1 MKEEKVKEIK
11 QNAESLKNA
20 NGDTVVKIAA
30 EINKNENTTD
40 QTENATDTVDKLN
53 GKKEKGKKT
62 TEEDSTQ
69 LGADLV
75 LLDEPN
81 LRNEYLDCMKY
92 LLTQITDF
100 GFQQEEEIGRSIISH
115 TKYRLKDR
123 ESIIAKM
130 VKKKRELTEENVFTY
145 INDLAGI
152 RVIPDTWDFHCE
164 RKGFCEKTEKQW
176 LSESARNR
184 AVYRWKKSRNSAAD
198 DWNGFLVGAG
208 ISVAV

>member
-130 VKKKRELTEENVFTY
+130 VKKKRELTEEMCLHTSTIWQEF
-145 INDLAGI
+145 G
-152 RVIPDTWDFHCE
+152 
-164 RKGFCEKTEKQW
+164 
-176 LSESARNR
+176 
-184 AVYRWKKSRNSAAD
+184 
-198 DWNGFLVGAG
+198 
-208 ISVAV
+208 

>member
-62 TEEDSTQ
+62 TEEDRTQ

-81 LRNEYLDCMKY
+81 LRNE
-92 LLTQITDF
+92 
-100 GFQQEEEIGRSIISH
+100 
-115 TKYRLKDR
+115 
-123 ESIIAKM
+123 
-130 VKKKRELTEENVFTY
+130 
-145 INDLAGI
+145 
-152 RVIPDTWDFHCE
+152 
-164 RKGFCEKTEKQW
+164 
-176 LSESARNR
+176 
-184 AVYRWKKSRNSAAD
+184 
-198 DWNGFLVGAG
+198 
-208 ISVAV
+208 